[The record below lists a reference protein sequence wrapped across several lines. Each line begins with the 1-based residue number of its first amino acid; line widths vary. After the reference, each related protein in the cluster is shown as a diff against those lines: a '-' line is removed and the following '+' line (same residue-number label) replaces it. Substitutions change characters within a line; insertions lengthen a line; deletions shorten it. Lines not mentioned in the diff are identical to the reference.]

1 MWQFF
6 GAFVESHVLFLF
18 RAEFGNTKQNKTLNL
33 YMAFLHKITKKFLR
47 NNSPNGSGINPSV
60 ISQQPIV
67 LKQAAE
73 ASKPKTL
80 AELEQSIAAQ
90 GHVSSI
96 SIPSKKTSRIANRG
110 IGGKLIWIAILIG
123 IPAGVVWVANLPYPI
138 IHRTVVQNAPLL
150 LLPSYISMEQHYG
163 QALASIEQAE
173 YLIEK
178 PTSVADLALGE
189 QQLQQTKTHLNNLP
203 IELVNDW
210 PEYKLGWY
218 DWRFSV
224 YGLNAA
230 RRQVGQLEAKVFQ
243 EKNAQTL
250 LTDNSQALLNAKQQY
265 QIATTVTDKK
275 LAFAAWRSALDKLEE
290 IPGQTLAGRTAQNQL
305 DAYKRDFKEVV
316 GLAAGNERVSA
327 LITAAQ
333 QFSWQAASSG
343 QNPPH
348 TVTEWEQIE
357 NLWSE
362 AINRLKQISS
372 EDLVGYAEAQK
383 LLATYE
389 TNLGQVKVRR
399 QAEAD
404 SVQAFFMAQRE
415 IESLMASI
423 PTDPKNLDRNRVI
436 SQLHSI
442 INQLEKV
449 EKGTTVYLKAQELLL
464 SANNKFKQLQ

>member
-1 MWQFF
+1 M
-6 GAFVESHVLFLF
+6 
-18 RAEFGNTKQNKTLNL
+18 T
-33 YMAFLHKITKKFLR
+33 FLHKITKKFSR
-47 NNSPNGSGINPSV
+47 NNSQNVSGINPSV
-60 ISQQPIV
+60 ISQQPIG
-67 LKQAAE
+67 LKQPAKP
-73 ASKPKTL
+73 SQPKTL
-80 AELEQSIAAQ
+80 AELEQEIAAQ
-90 GHVSSI
+90 GQVSSI
-96 SIPSKKTSRIANRG
+96 SHQKRPSKANRG
-110 IGGKLIWIAILIG
+110 IGTKLIWIAILIG
-123 IPAGVVWVANLPYPI
+123 IPAGVVWLANLPYPI
-138 IHRTVVQNAPLL
+138 IRRTVVQNAPLL

-163 QALASIEQAE
+163 KALASIEQAE

-178 PTSVADLALGE
+178 PTSAADLALGE
-189 QQLQQTKTHLNNLP
+189 QQLQHTKTHLDNLP
-203 IELVNDW
+203 IGLVNDW
-210 PEYKLGWY
+210 PEYKYWWY

-275 LAFAAWRSALDKLEE
+275 SAIAAWRSALDKLEE

-333 QFSWQAASSG
+333 QFSWQAAKAG

-348 TVTEWEQIE
+348 TVTQWEQIE

-399 QAEAD
+399 QAEVD
-404 SVQAFFMAQRE
+404 SVQALATVQQE